1 MLPKFSSYQ
10 QIIIGI
16 TLISF
21 SLTLSG
27 FIFYPFVLT
36 ELKYQLNAV
45 DKNNLPTDNPPT
57 GLINNQDLQITIPKI
72 NVNSSVLIN
81 IDPYNKSEYKE
92 ALEKGPA
99 HAKNSSL
106 PGESGNV
113 FIFAHNHSTFTM
125 LNKLQPGDEINL
137 NYQGKNFKYKV
148 KKKEIINPDQVEFL
162 EPSNDG
168 QTLTLMTCWPP
179 GTNIKR
185 LIILSNLS

>member
-27 FIFYPFVLT
+27 FIFYPFLFS
-36 ELKYQLNAV
+36 ELKYQLSAV
-45 DKNNLPTDNPPT
+45 NESDSPANNPPPNLT
-57 GLINNQDLQITIPKI
+57 NSQNLKIIIPKI

-137 NYQGKNFKYKV
+137 KYQGKFFKYKV
-148 KKKEIINPDQVEFL
+148 KKKEIVNPDQVEFL
-162 EPSNDG
+162 KPSNNG

-185 LIILSNLS
+185 LIIISNLS